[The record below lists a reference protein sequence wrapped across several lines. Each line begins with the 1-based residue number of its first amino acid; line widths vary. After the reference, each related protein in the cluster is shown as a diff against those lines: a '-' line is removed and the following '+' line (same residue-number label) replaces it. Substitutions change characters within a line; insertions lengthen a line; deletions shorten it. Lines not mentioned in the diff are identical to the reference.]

1 MENRSV
7 IVIGAGAAGLA
18 AARDLSRAA
27 CEVVVLEARDRIGG
41 RVFTHVDP
49 KFSVPIE
56 LGAEF
61 VHGRSPALLR
71 IAEAANLKLYGV
83 SERHWYFDEGK
94 VTRSHNFWQKIERL
108 TNRMK
113 SAKSDQ
119 SLQAFLN
126 SLPHNNETQRAQEML
141 TRFLEGFHAADVE
154 RAGIRG
160 LVASSEAA
168 DSIEG
173 DRAFRFERG
182 YHTLMEALKGEA
194 ECYGTLFQLN
204 TVVKEIDWS
213 TNSVTVRCKPLQDA
227 DSVTEF
233 SASAVIVT
241 VPLSLLQSDPGSGGI
256 RFNPDLPVSKHAAI
270 NGLAMGNVLKIN
282 LRFRERFWENVTLWD
297 EKAEVVSFDDAAFFH
312 FPDAAVPTW
321 WTQMPM
327 SAPLLVGWIG
337 GPRADRLRIGSGDQQ
352 GIVNQAIT
360 SLAQIFNT
368 TVEEIHVQLEA
379 AYIHDWHDDPFTRGA
394 YAYVPVN
401 GLEAQRDLALP
412 VDNRLF
418 FAGEATSVGHNGTVH
433 GAIQSGQRA
442 AAEVLQ
448 L

>member
-1 MENRSV
+1 MGQTSI

-18 AARDLSRAA
+18 AARDLSRAG
-27 CEVVVLEARDRIGG
+27 CEVVVLEARERIGG

-49 KFSVPIE
+49 HFPVPIE

-71 IAEAANLKLYGV
+71 FADAANLKLYKV

-94 VTRSHNFWQKIERL
+94 IARSHNFWQKIERL
-108 TNRMK
+108 TGRMK

-119 SLQAFLN
+119 SLRTFLN
-126 SLPHNNETQRAQEML
+126 SLPHNHETQRAQEML
-141 TRFLEGFHAADVE
+141 TRYLEGFHAADVE

-160 LVASSEAA
+160 LVAASEAA

-173 DRAFRFERG
+173 DSAFRFERG
-182 YHTLMEALKGEA
+182 YHILMEALKQEA
-194 ECYGTLFQLN
+194 ESYGTLFRLKA
-204 TVVKEIDWS
+204 VVKEIDWS
-213 TNSVTVRCKPLQDA
+213 SNSVTVRCESDGFH
-227 DSVTEF
+227 DSITEF

-241 VPLSLLQSDPGSGGI
+241 VPLRLLQSDPGSGGI
-256 RFNPDLPVSKHAAI
+256 RFIPDLPVSKHAAI

-282 LRFRERFWENVTLWD
+282 LRFRERFWEQVTLWD
-297 EKAEVVSFDDAAFFH
+297 EKADAISFDDAAFFH
-312 FPDAAVPTW
+312 YPDAAVPTW
-321 WTQMPM
+321 WTQMPVR
-327 SAPLLVGWIG
+327 APLLVGWSG
-337 GPRADRLRIGSGDQQ
+337 GPRADHLRIASGGQQ
-352 GIVNQAIT
+352 GIVAQAIT
-360 SLAQIFNT
+360 SLAQIFNIAAD
-368 TVEEIHVQLEA
+368 EIRMQLEA
-379 AYIHDWHDDPFTRGA
+379 AYLHDWHDDPFTRGA

-401 GLEAQRDLALP
+401 GLEAQRVLALP

-418 FAGEATSVGHNGTVH
+418 FAGEATSLGHNGTVH